1 MVRYLIMDVDGS
13 LTDGKIYMGPA
24 GEAMKAFSI
33 KDGYVFHYILKPA
46 GIVPVIITAR
56 NSSIVQNRCA
66 ELGIEEV
73 YQGKLDKLAAL
84 QEIVDEGN
92 MNECAYFGDDIID
105 MKCMLPI
112 KKAGGIVGCPSDAVF
127 EVKAVA
133 DYVCNSKAG
142 EGALREF
149 AEWLVK
155 PRMSDEKVYERVN
168 AAIEYL
174 KDLAI
179 SDLDINK
186 KTVVNDTFD
195 YYVQSYMT
203 RSEQECFL
211 VSHQKHVVIQLIK
224 SGKEIIEIADIAR
237 LHLKE
242 KYNEETDVMSW
253 EGINHM
259 TRIALGEGDYVILY
273 PENAYRDV
281 VTFEKGGCVVKI
293 LARIKI

>member
-13 LTDGKIYMGPA
+13 LTDGKIYMGPE

-133 DYVCNSKAG
+133 DYVCKSKAG

-174 KDLAI
+174 KDLAV

-195 YYVQSYMT
+195 YYVQSYMM

-211 VSHQKHVVIQLIK
+211 VSHQKHIVIQMIK

-237 LHLKE
+237 LRLRE
-242 KYNEETDVMSW
+242 KYDGESDAMRW
-253 EGINHM
+253 EGISHM

-281 VTFEKGGCVVKI
+281 MTFEDGGRVIKI
-293 LARIKI
+293 FARIKI